1 MLCYSY
7 RRKAVKDT
15 KSDTPEIQMDLT
27 KFQKCVRLV
36 STTNEGDIMDERYER
51 LAGLIYLIADG
62 AESFDSDDVRVG
74 NAFMVWSDLEYFKRS
89 VDAAFALARE
99 LVDVEKGGF

>member
-1 MLCYSY
+1 
-7 RRKAVKDT
+7 
-15 KSDTPEIQMDLT
+15 
-27 KFQKCVRLV
+27 
-36 STTNEGDIMDERYER
+36 MDERYEK

-62 AESFDSDDVRVG
+62 AESFDSDDVREG